1 MNQPSPPRIRQAAAL
16 SYDDTRDQ
24 SPRVVAKG
32 KGEVAEQ
39 IIRRAVEAGVPLME
53 SEALAKALVKIEL
66 DASVPPQLYLAV
78 AEVLAWV
85 YRLDAEA
92 ERQLAA
98 ARSNSSTSA

>member
-1 MNQPSPPRIRQAAAL
+1 MNQPLPYKIRQAAAL
-16 SYDDTRDQ
+16 RYDESHDPA
-24 SPRVVAKG
+24 PRVVAKG

-66 DASVPPQLYLAV
+66 DAAVPPQLYLAV

-92 ERQLAA
+92 QKELAG
-98 ARSNSSTSA
+98 ARSNNSTSA

>member
-1 MNQPSPPRIRQAAAL
+1 MNQPLSHKIRQAAAL
-16 SYDDTRDQ
+16 RYDESHDPA
-24 SPRVVAKG
+24 PRVVAKG

-85 YRLDAEA
+85 YRLDVEA